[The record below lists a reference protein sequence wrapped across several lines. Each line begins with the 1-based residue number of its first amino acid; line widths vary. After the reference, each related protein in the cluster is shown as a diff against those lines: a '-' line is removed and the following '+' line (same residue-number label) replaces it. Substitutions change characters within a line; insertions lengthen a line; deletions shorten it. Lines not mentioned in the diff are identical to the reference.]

1 MKSTNPARLLKRALC
16 VLAATLTVFVAVAA
30 PASAHG
36 TSKAKSHYRL
46 GYTQVA
52 VAPAVVDLITSA
64 GITPAPTG
72 AATAYPYKGTLAAA
86 FPITGIQVFGLKIK
100 HTGGLSLT
108 AGSAA
113 ITLSD
118 FTIDLARLKVSANVS
133 GSAVGNVGRVDV
145 FSIRLSDNY
154 GLGLVK
160 LTLNS
165 TSAGALNATFGVSAF
180 AAGNTFGY
188 ATPKLFA
195 AFPKS

>member
-1 MKSTNPARLLKRALC
+1 M
-16 VLAATLTVFVAVAA
+16 
-30 PASAHG
+30 
-36 TSKAKSHYRL
+36 
-46 GYTQVA
+46 
-52 VAPAVVDLITSA
+52 
-64 GITPAPTG
+64 
-72 AATAYPYKGTLAAA
+72 
-86 FPITGIQVFGLKIK
+86 
-100 HTGGLSLT
+100 
-108 AGSAA
+108 
-113 ITLSD
+113 
-118 FTIDLARLKVSANVS
+118 
-133 GSAVGNVGRVDV
+133 